1 MYKIGVSDDLVGTSK
16 NDVALIT
23 IYHSIKLIIENI
35 IKYLMS
41 LALFFVAQS
50 MRRESPSNEDLL
62 LLLTRQRYWRIDNWR
77 FLSSFFGSFLSKCEY
92 FWNEETY
99 NGCFHERMQF
109 YGDVHSLCRIW
120 VYNHGWKGLCSFFF
134 LFFSSLQ
141 STKLSLSTWGFGS
154 RYKWVTVALEKFIL
168 AL

>member
-1 MYKIGVSDDLVGTSK
+1 M
-16 NDVALIT
+16 IT
-23 IYHSIKLIIENI
+23 IYHFIKLIIENI
-35 IKYLMS
+35 IKFLMS

-134 LFFSSLQ
+134 LFFPLYKAQ
-141 STKLSLSTWGFGS
+141 NCLSPHGDLVEDI
-154 RYKWVTVALEKFIL
+154 KWVTVALEKFIL